1 LFVTMDLVCAKLDL
15 LEMTL
20 LVLSSP
26 PLLAVP
32 VTRV

>member
-1 LFVTMDLVCAKLDL
+1 MDLVCARLDL

-20 LVLSSP
+20 LVLFSH

-32 VTRV
+32 VTRE